1 MYHGIQRVQ
10 QWYSIYTHKRV
21 QQWYSIYTHKRGW
34 GLKFGHELLKGQWL
48 DLNDFVY
55 AKKSK

>member
-34 GLKFGHELLKGQWL
+34 GLKFGHELLKGHA
-48 DLNDFVY
+48 V
-55 AKKSK
+55 A